1 MFGRA
6 RFHSGLTQCLQK
18 PLGVPSHHVTSRRGA
33 SLSAAARRLETS
45 RVEPSRESA
54 RLAESPSRL
63 RAKPGQARHDPAQ
76 STSLYFTATLEIRA
90 PRNNGSLLY
99 TVIGELQA
107 CNLTVPPIFRWI
119 RCFLFVP
126 SFILPPVYR
135 LTLPLYPLSD
145 IHRPTCV
152 SLKLNTR
159 RDYLYVPFTAEPRYI
174 LAHRTLFA
182 LRENSVSK

>member
-1 MFGRA
+1 MFAEASGRPVA
-6 RFHSGLTQCLQK
+6 SRH
-18 PLGVPSHHVTSRRGA
+18 VPSRSVVERRGA
-33 SLSAAARRLETS
+33 PAGDEPS
-45 RVEPSRESA
+45 RAEPSRESA

-119 RCFLFVP
+119 RCFLFRDVP

-135 LTLPLYPLSD
+135 LTLPLYHLSD

-174 LAHRTLFA
+174 LAYRTLFA